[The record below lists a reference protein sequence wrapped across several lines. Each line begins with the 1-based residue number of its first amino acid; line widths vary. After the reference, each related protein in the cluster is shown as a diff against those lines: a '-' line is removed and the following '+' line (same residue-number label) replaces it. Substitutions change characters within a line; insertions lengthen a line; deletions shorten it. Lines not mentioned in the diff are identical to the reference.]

1 MSNNKEIIKDERT
14 AYVENA
20 SYSFGYKFLAFAIL
34 FDVAYRSFKLGEAS
48 WDLLAI
54 VILSGFILTIY
65 QAKNK
70 ILNKFWV
77 KSAFIVFAISALIS
91 AVVGII
97 IAYLR

>member
-1 MSNNKEIIKDERT
+1 MNRHKEIFKDERT
-14 AYVENA
+14 VYVENA
-20 SYSFGYKFLAFAIL
+20 SYSLGYKFLSFAIL

-70 ILNKFWV
+70 ILNKFWI
-77 KSAFIVFAISALIS
+77 KSAAIVFAVS
-91 AVVGII
+91 AVVGIVV
-97 IAYLR
+97 AYLT